1 VTPSFPPSLGRR
13 IPPPDSR
20 LPDDYRA
27 NVFPALTG
35 VKVAAQTDRATT
47 LLRIAGM
54 TKILSL
60 LIVGMMIA
68 HIIKP
73 LGLPGLKKR
82 SDFWKLAIVALAAV
96 SLTVLLS
103 HGN

>member
-1 VTPSFPPSLGRR
+1 MITRH
-13 IPPPDSR
+13 
-20 LPDDYRA
+20 DYRMS
-27 NVFPALTG
+27 VGPPLTG
-35 VKVAAQTDRATT
+35 VKVAAQTGHAKTT
-47 LLRIAGM
+47 LRAAGM

-82 SDFWKLAIVALAAV
+82 GDFWKLAIVALGAI

>member
-1 VTPSFPPSLGRR
+1 MLLKR
-13 IPPPDSR
+13 IDARNRCGS
-20 LPDDYRA
+20 
-27 NVFPALTG
+27 
-35 VKVAAQTDRATT
+35 
-47 LLRIAGM
+47 AGM

-60 LIVGMMIA
+60 LIVGLMIA

-82 SDFWKLAIVALAAV
+82 SDFWKLAVFAIAAI